1 MSNIL
6 EQEDIVKGLP
16 DAALDSEMQQPSG
29 QLPQFLILSEI
40 HRRTEMRNNFAANED
55 DFSTPVVDQMLAA
68 SSASRQGLG
77 TPMAQPSAMG
87 QPSPMD
93 QASPVPSMPS
103 PSPAIPAG
111 GVPQGLGGMGVQL
124 ASTGGVVGMA
134 EAGRVYGPSNMVDA
148 VDAAINML
156 RAEGRDASVYSQ
168 AELRRMGE
176 EILGTTTGLTL
187 EQQGYKRTRPELGFD
202 GPELDRVSS
211 FNAAMPS
218 SNPLPYVLDAAGEA
232 VDYVGDKAGDV
243 ADYFREDETLMALGD
258 VMGGAYGATKDA
270 IGGGF
275 DYLGD
280 KYDSVRDAYNSSW
293 LGTPLDE
300 TYPALQGLTNIFK
313 DSTSALPYGYNVLR
327 MGDPANVVGELM
339 LNGPRGEETPAERNE
354 RINSG
359 PLIGAGGEIIE
370 DVSKQGSVVI
380 DGERGTLEEGIYADL
395 PAWAIGDAPPVE
407 TAILDTAY
415 RPEISGAQSSQDR
428 MRQDAAF
435 LSGNQRDPQFMYGKL
450 DEDDASFS
458 ILGDLGDEVDLLR
471 SGQASELESL
481 ESLIESTRANA
492 KKQAFY
498 LGMMALGAGIS
509 KGEMG
514 EGMERATEVAGET
527 LARGEGAAVPLE
539 AAMISA
545 PRQGARDRID
555 ALAAMAR
562 ADSQYLAI
570 EERALA
576 QGHMSERNRN
586 DLVRAALPLA
596 QQVLEDAGVYPD
608 DPTYTEV
615 FNNLMTQYMDYA
627 NLGAPL
633 NNRGPRDRD
642 LTSFDS
648 PE

>member
-29 QLPQFLILSEI
+29 QIPQFLILSEI

-55 DFSTPVVDQMLAA
+55 DLSTPIVSQMLAA

-77 TPMAQPSAMG
+77 TPMG

-103 PSPAIPAG
+103 PSPAIPVG

-187 EQQGYKRTRPELGFD
+187 EQQGYKRARPELGFD

-232 VDYVGDKAGDV
+232 VDYVGDKAGYV

-258 VMGGAYGATKDA
+258 VVGGAYGATKDA

-313 DSTSALPYGYNVLR
+313 DS
-327 MGDPANVVGELM
+327 
-339 LNGPRGEETPAERNE
+339 EETPAERNE

-370 DVSKQGSVVI
+370 DVSKKGSVVI
-380 DGERGTLEEGIYADL
+380 DGERGTYADL
-395 PAWAIGDAPPVE
+395 HAWAIGDDTPPVE

-415 RPEISGAQSSQDR
+415 RPEIAAAARLIDGGAGDVFNTNFDSEIPPTESG
-428 MRQDAAF
+428 
-435 LSGNQRDPQFMYGKL
+435 G
-450 DEDDASFS
+450 

-514 EGMERATEVAGET
+514 EGMEQATEVAGET

-539 AAMISA
+539 AAMIAA

-562 ADSQYLAI
+562 ADAEYGRVRASIYQQGQLT
-570 EERALA
+570 ER
-576 QGHMSERNRN
+576 SRN
-586 DLVRAALPLA
+586 DLYRAVLPLA
-596 QQVLEDAGVYPD
+596 QEILMEENIYPGD
-608 DPTYTEV
+608 DKFRGALKKLMGEYMSYDVGGTNNQNMSDGQGSNLIPNSNGGYTYV
-615 FNNLMTQYMDYA
+615 Q
-627 NLGAPL
+627 
-633 NNRGPRDRD
+633 
-642 LTSFDS
+642 
-648 PE
+648 

>member
-29 QLPQFLILSEI
+29 QIPQFLILSEI

-55 DFSTPVVDQMLAA
+55 DLSTPIVSQMLAA

-77 TPMAQPSAMG
+77 TPMG

-103 PSPAIPAG
+103 PSPAIPVG

-258 VMGGAYGATKDA
+258 VVGGAYGATKDA

-280 KYDSVRDAYNSSW
+280 KYDSVSDAYNSSW

-300 TYPALQGLTNIFK
+300 TYPALQGLTNIVK

-327 MGDPANVVGELM
+327 AGDLANIGGELM
-339 LNGPRGEETPAERNE
+339 LNGPRREETPAERNE

-370 DVSKQGSVVI
+370 DVSKKGSVVI
-380 DGERGTLEEGIYADL
+380 DGERGTYADL
-395 PAWAIGDAPPVE
+395 PAWAIGDTPPVE

-415 RPEISGAQSSQDR
+415 RPEIAAAARLIDGGAGDVFNTNFDSEIPPTESG
-428 MRQDAAF
+428 
-435 LSGNQRDPQFMYGKL
+435 G
-450 DEDDASFS
+450 

-514 EGMERATEVAGET
+514 EGMEQATEVAGET

-539 AAMISA
+539 AAMIAA

-562 ADSQYLAI
+562 ADAEYGRVRASIYQQGQLT
-570 EERALA
+570 ER
-576 QGHMSERNRN
+576 SRN
-586 DLVRAALPLA
+586 DLYRAVLPLA
-596 QQVLEDAGVYPD
+596 QEILMEENIYPGD
-608 DPTYTEV
+608 DKFRGALKKLMGEYMSYDVGGTNNQNMSDGQGSNLIPNSNGGYTYV
-615 FNNLMTQYMDYA
+615 Q
-627 NLGAPL
+627 
-633 NNRGPRDRD
+633 
-642 LTSFDS
+642 
-648 PE
+648 